1 MNPHNLSQCYINQVS
16 PINKLKDS
24 SKMNTIELKND
35 YIKEFEPDD
44 AKYLKWI
51 NEHPEGFI
59 LTSSKNL
66 YPVFTKPLARK

>member
-1 MNPHNLSQCYINQVS
+1 
-16 PINKLKDS
+16 
-24 SKMNTIELKND
+24 MNTIELKND